1 LQRTFLR
8 ASVSFALAA
17 IVAGWLGSVA
27 SAELEPLPRFVGTEV
42 EQDELVQAISSAHS
56 RSFKPV
62 GHSSVVF
69 RMRTVERVTA
79 ALKVRSREIQRG
91 YQHEIAAYRIGRL
104 LGLDN
109 IPPAVY
115 RRSTWEE
122 IQQRFHDDML
132 ARRGS
137 VRRAVLWDDDGS
149 VPGAAIYW
157 VKGLRSVG
165 LENKA
170 RWQSWVR
177 DGEVPQSKER
187 LARDLSTMAVFDFL
201 IGNWDRFSGGN
212 LPTDPR
218 RERALLRD
226 NDRSFSTPLLERRY
240 QKLLDGLTA
249 TERFSRDM
257 VRHLMALDE
266 AAIRTELAR
275 DPSHAVEPLL
285 SDVQIADVL
294 GRRSTILSYVAALI
308 EEHGEDHVL
317 FFP

>member
-1 LQRTFLR
+1 LR
-8 ASVSFALAA
+8 ASASFALAA
-17 IVAGWLGSVA
+17 VIAGWLASVA
-27 SAELEPLPRFVGTEV
+27 NAELEPPPRFIGTEV
-42 EQDELVQAISSAHS
+42 EQDELIETISSAHS

-62 GHSSVVF
+62 GHSTVVL

-79 ALKVRSREIQRG
+79 ALKVRTQEIQRG

-109 IPPAVY
+109 VPPAVY
-115 RRSTWEE
+115 RRATWDE
-122 IQQRFHDDML
+122 IRQRFHDDML
-132 ARRGS
+132 DQRGS

-157 VKGLRSVG
+157 VKGMRSVG

-170 RWQSWVR
+170 RWKSWVR
-177 DGEVPQSKER
+177 DGEIPQSKAT
-187 LARDLSTMAVFDFL
+187 LARDLSTMVVFDFL

-212 LPTDPR
+212 LPTDQS

-240 QKLLDGLTA
+240 ERLLDGLTD
-249 TERFSRDM
+249 TERFSKGLI
-257 VRHLMALDE
+257 RHLAALDE
-266 AAIRTELAR
+266 ASIRAELAR
-275 DPSHAVEPLL
+275 DPSHEAEPLL
-285 SDVQIADVL
+285 SGAQIADVL
-294 GRRSTILSYVAALI
+294 DRRSTILSYVAALI
-308 EEHGEDHVL
+308 EEHGEDYVL